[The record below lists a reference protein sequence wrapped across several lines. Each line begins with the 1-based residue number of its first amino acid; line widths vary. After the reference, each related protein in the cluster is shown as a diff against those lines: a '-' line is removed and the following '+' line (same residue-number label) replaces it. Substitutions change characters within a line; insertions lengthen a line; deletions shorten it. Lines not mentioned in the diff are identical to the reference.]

1 MDQWRVSLDS
11 LKTGLHKSGE
21 FLDRLSNYLQGGEGL
36 WCGITVVGDLP
47 SPLREGHEGDI

>member
-11 LKTGLHKSGE
+11 LKIGLPKRGE

-36 WCGITVVGDLP
+36 WCGIKVVGDLP
-47 SPLREGHEGDI
+47 SSLREGHEDDI